1 MDPHIGR
8 RMTSFDLVVDRV
20 PFPLDPFLLVF
31 RCLLSD
37 TLFTI
42 CILTE
47 SLHIHTNLVFLEQE
61 RSVAYD
67 TDR

>member
-20 PFPLDPFLLVF
+20 PFPLDPFLVF
-31 RCLLSD
+31 RYLLSD
-37 TLFTI
+37 TFTI
-42 CILTE
+42 CTLTE
-47 SLHIHTNLVFLEQE
+47 SLHIHTNLVFLEHE
-61 RSVAYD
+61 RSVAYG

>member
-20 PFPLDPFLLVF
+20 PFPLDPFLVVF
-31 RCLLSD
+31 RYLLSD
-37 TLFTI
+37 TFTI
-42 CILTE
+42 CTLTE

>member
-31 RCLLSD
+31 RYLLSD
-37 TLFTI
+37 TFTI
-42 CILTE
+42 CTLTE